1 MEPVTEGT
9 SGKKVVVILVIVV
22 LLISA
27 SASWYGMSLRSDTP
41 HTADEHP
48 DPDASADGDA
58 EDGSDEEAQRAETE
72 DFMREI
78 GYVQ

>member
-1 MEPVTEGT
+1 MDPVREGT
-9 SGKKVVVILVIVV
+9 SGTKVVVILVIVV

-27 SASWYGMSLRSDTP
+27 SASWYGMSLRSEMP

-48 DPDASADGDA
+48 DSDAAADGDA
-58 EDGSDEEAQRAETE
+58 EDGSSEEVQRAETE